1 MGKHLLDLRAKINDL
16 EKTLAQKR
24 KEIQVLN
31 ERISASTS
39 NVKLNLNKAEEKIK
53 EDEIRLKALNEKMIF
68 LEKTIQNRDKEI
80 DILKED
86 NRIRNI
92 QIEELKKYKSQIMEK
107 EKDIKHLKTIIEQ
120 NNNLLNQN
128 KKDYLQQL
136 LSKELELEKNKELL
150 KKQTQQF
157 NAKEEEFGKR
167 VQEKNSKIEKIERDL
182 EAKTKQLNEITS
194 KFEELESKLSDEIQL
209 STKLI
214 YKIEKLMHLKGFIS
228 EKEYEKLKEKFDE
241 KEIALNY

>member
-1 MGKHLLDLRAKINDL
+1 MRAKINDL

-31 ERISASTS
+31 ERISAGTS

-53 EDEIRLKALNEKMIF
+53 EDGIRLKALNEKMIF
-68 LEKTIQNRDKEI
+68 LEKTIQNREKEI
-80 DILKED
+80 NILKED
-86 NRIRNI
+86 IRIRNI
-92 QIEELKKYKSQIMEK
+92 QIEELKKFKSQIMEK

-120 NNNLLNQN
+120 NNNLLDQN

-136 LSKELELEKNKELL
+136 LSKELELEKSKELL

-157 NAKEEEFGKR
+157 NAKQEEFSKR
-167 VQEKNSKIEKIERDL
+167 IQEKNSKIEKIEGDL

-194 KFEELESKLSDEIQL
+194 KFEELESKLSDEIKL
-209 STKLI
+209 STNLI
-214 YKIEKLMHLKGFIS
+214 YQIEKLMHLKGFIS
-228 EKEYEKLKEKFDE
+228 EKEYEKLKDNFDE
-241 KEIALNY
+241 EEIALNF